1 MDKVTVII
9 PAAGLGTRMRPLSNG
24 LSKTL
29 ISLNGIPILSWILNT
44 LTNYYDGRVID
55 IEQII
60 IVTNNSGD
68 IRRFV
73 NTVYQGTP
81 VYDKIKTVVQDQ
93 SDYPGPGGAIITAA
107 RYLEIGTN
115 ILVWLGDTVCLDPN
129 YDFKD
134 SFLAV
139 CQVPSSTAPRWCIPY
154 INSEE
159 NVIQFYNKPDASAY
173 ADKETVDALIGI
185 YYMKNFNIDVCRFI
199 GYKTEIEI
207 SSVIL
212 DWYKKTNLP
221 IKLVYSNNYWYDCG
235 ELDSFYDSKA
245 KLLNHF
251 CRVQSG
257 LKADPEIGAVTKYS
271 NIDTGIS
278 KLQDEYKWFAKRHG
292 KQLLFLPKVIDHTES
307 SYTMDI
313 APGTTLA
320 DILIYENVPK
330 KVFASLIKHAVD
342 IYHKHFVNYFDSIEA
357 RNAFVD
363 RFADKAKIYSNLVNG
378 FYKERMLHRLFKN
391 EAIYK
396 NLVPECDICET
407 SRFINNMC
415 KSLIQQYNSA
425 LYLPH
430 NMIKTNRGCD
440 IHGDFHLGNIL
451 FDSMTGKYTF
461 LDPRGGEMYNDYADT
476 YYDMAKIYHD
486 IYCGYLLIVKGIY
499 SIKND
504 QVVFSDYYQEYFD
517 FLVKTLDNYLKT
529 QYNYN
534 CELIKKLAI
543 AQMLTCIPF
552 HLDQLERCKGFLLR
566 ALNLIN
572 IQKKE

>member
-29 ISLNGIPILSWILNT
+29 IPLNGIPILSWILNT
-44 LTNYYDGRVID
+44 LTKHYDGKIID

-60 IVTNNSGD
+60 IVTNDSGD
-68 IRRFV
+68 IKRFV
-73 NTVYQGTP
+73 NTVYQGTSI
-81 VYDKIKTVVQDQ
+81 YNKIKTVVQYQ

-107 RYLEIGTN
+107 KNLEIGTN

-139 CQVPSSTAPRWCIPY
+139 CQVPSSTASRWCIPY
-154 INSEE
+154 INTKY
-159 NVIQFYNKPDASAY
+159 NTIQFYNKPDASTY

-185 YYMKNFNIDVCRFI
+185 YYMKNFNIDVYRFV
-199 GYKTEIEI
+199 GCKSEIEI

-212 DWYKKTNLP
+212 NWCTKTNLP
-221 IKLVYSNNYWYDCG
+221 IKLVHSNNYWYDCG

-257 LKADPEIGAVTKYS
+257 LQADPEIGAVTKFS

-278 KLQDEYKWFAKRHG
+278 KLQEEYEWFTKRNG
-292 KQLLFLPKVIDHTES
+292 TQLLFLPKIIEHTDT

-330 KVFASLIKHAVD
+330 KVFASLIKHTVD
-342 IYHKHFVNYFDSIEA
+342 IYHKHFVNYFDSLQCKH
-357 RNAFVD
+357 AFVD
-363 RFADKAKIYSNLVNG
+363 TFSDKAKIYSNLVNS
-378 FYKERMLHRLFKN
+378 FYKERSLHRLFKN
-391 EAIYK
+391 EMIYK
-396 NLVPECDICET
+396 NLVPEYDICEAAY
-407 SRFINNMC
+407 FINNLAT
-415 KSLIQQYNSA
+415 SLIHNYESA
-425 LYLPH
+425 DYLPK
-430 NMIKTNRGCD
+430 NMIRTDTGKD

-461 LDPRGGEMYNDYADT
+461 LDPRGGEMYKDYADT

-499 SIKND
+499 SIKDNK
-504 QVVFSDYYQEYFD
+504 VVFSDYYQDYFD
-517 FLVKTLDNYLKT
+517 FLVETLDNYLT
-529 QYNYN
+529 FEYNYN

-543 AQMLTCIPF
+543 MQILTCIPF
-552 HLDQLERCKGFLLR
+552 HLDQPERCKGFLLR
-566 ALNLIN
+566 AMNLIN

>member
-29 ISLNGIPILSWILNT
+29 IPLNGMPILSWILNT
-44 LTNYYDGRVID
+44 LTNHYDSKIID

-60 IVTNNSGD
+60 IVTNDSGD
-68 IRRFV
+68 IKRFV

-81 VYDKIKTVVQDQ
+81 VYNKIKTVVQYQ

-107 RYLEIGTN
+107 KNLEIGTN

-129 YDFKD
+129 YDFKY

-139 CQVPSSTAPRWCIPY
+139 SQVPSSTASRWCIPY
-154 INSEE
+154 INAKY
-159 NVIQFYNKPDASAY
+159 NTIQFYNKPDASIY

-185 YYMKNFNIDVCRFI
+185 YYMKNFNIDVYRFV
-199 GYKTEIEI
+199 GYKSEIEI

-212 DWYKKTNLP
+212 DWNKKTNLP
-221 IKLVYSNNYWYDCG
+221 IKLVHSNNYWYDCG
-235 ELDSFYDSKA
+235 ELDSFYESKA
-245 KLLNHF
+245 KLLNYF

-257 LKADPEIGAVTKYS
+257 LKADSELGSVTKYS
-271 NIDTGIS
+271 NIDSGIE
-278 KLQDEYKWFAKRHG
+278 KLKDEYEWFTRRHG
-292 KQLLFLPKVIDHTES
+292 KQLLFLPKIIEHTDT
-307 SYTMDI
+307 SYTMDL

-342 IYHKHFVNYFDSIEA
+342 IYHNHFVNYFDSVQSKQ
-357 RNAFVD
+357 NFVD
-363 RFADKAKIYSNLVNG
+363 TFADKAQIYSNLAHS
-378 FYKERMLHRLFKN
+378 FYKERMLGRLFKN

-396 NLVPECDICET
+396 NLIPDCDICQI
-407 SRFINNMC
+407 SRFINKMC
-415 KSLIQQYNSA
+415 ESLIDKYTRA
-425 LYLPH
+425 DYLPH
-430 NMIKTNRGCD
+430 NMIRTDTGQD

-461 LDPRGGEMYNDYADT
+461 LDPRGGQMYQEYADT
-476 YYDMAKIYHD
+476 YYDMAKLYHD

-499 SIKND
+499 TVKDNI
-504 QVVFSDYYQEYFD
+504 VVFSDYYQEYFD
-517 FLVKTLDNYLKT
+517 FLVETLDKYLT
-529 QYNYN
+529 TEYNYN
-534 CELIKKLAI
+534 CELIKRLAT

-552 HLDQLERCKGFLLR
+552 HLDNTDRCKGFLLR
-566 ALNLIN
+566 AMNLIN